1 MYTVTVYNLSKSR
14 EMNNRNCFWS
24 DFSDGRDQQFPFGR
38 IGSFEEY
45 KTAILNPPPT
55 HSAFDVY
62 QNDSDEWDFGHFY
75 KPVGKSGFHL
85 NSILTKIIESSESRP
100 NKAMYYM
107 MCLFIGLGIA
117 FNITVNIDDDL

>member
-1 MYTVTVYNLSKSR
+1 
-14 EMNNRNCFWS
+14 MNKRNCFWS
-24 DFSDGRDQQFPFGR
+24 DFSDDRDQQFPFGR